1 MAGKKKELGVDSMGI
16 QKTMTK
22 LDYLGD
28 SSGQISLNLLGG
40 LVGQLIYFYTDKVGL
55 AAGIM
60 ATLLLIV
67 KVIGAF
73 ADLFMGEVVDSTKSD
88 KGKCRP
94 WFLRMALP
102 SVAAIILIFTVP
114 KNISPGMQNIYV
126 LVTNLFLT
134 CIVYTAIAIPY
145 GAIMATRTKSVE
157 ERGKIGIARAASG
170 YVVGMVVSVL
180 LIPLTNM
187 LGGNQAAWIKL
198 GVIFA
203 VVSGLSLLF
212 LYKTSREENIEE
224 ESEKEEKSPFFQSLR
239 LLFKN
244 KYWVIMLGVNLF
256 LNISSGLSMSGG
268 AYFSKWILGN
278 ENLVAL
284 MGAVG
289 LIPTF
294 LGFTAVGPMVKK
306 FGMAKTSQI
315 CCGVG
320 VMGGIIRVF
329 TPYSL
334 ISCLTAG
341 GLMTFANIPIMCLSG
356 ALVNNCVEYNEWLSG
371 KKLVGM
377 TNSASSF
384 GSKIGSGI
392 GGSLIGWLLA
402 LGAYDA
408 KLKVQPDSAIYA
420 IFGFSIY
427 IPLILFIIMFFLFSK
442 YNLENIYPQIVK
454 DLKERREKHGT
465 V

>member
-1 MAGKKKELGVDSMGI
+1 
-16 QKTMTK
+16 
-22 LDYLGD
+22 
-28 SSGQISLNLLGG
+28 
-40 LVGQLIYFYTDKVGL
+40 
-55 AAGIM
+55 
-60 ATLLLIV
+60 
-67 KVIGAF
+67 
-73 ADLFMGEVVDSTKSD
+73 
-88 KGKCRP
+88 
-94 WFLRMALP
+94 
-102 SVAAIILIFTVP
+102 
-114 KNISPGMQNIYV
+114 
-126 LVTNLFLT
+126 
-134 CIVYTAIAIPY
+134 
-145 GAIMATRTKSVE
+145 MATRTKSVE

-224 ESEKEEKSPFFQSLR
+224 ESEKKEKSPFFQSLR
-239 LLFKN
+239 LLFEN

-294 LGFTAVGPMVKK
+294 LGFAAVGPMVKK

-320 VMGGIIRVF
+320 VLGGIIRLF